1 MLTRDQRLHALGRPQ
16 GETQG
21 TWPPRPTRRRRLLL
35 LRARRKNAKSLSAL
49 LQK

>member
-21 TWPPRPTRRRRLLL
+21 TWPPRPSRRRRLLL
-35 LRARRKNAKSLSAL
+35 RTRRKNAKSLSDL
-49 LQK
+49 MPN